1 MRLSSKTLSNASQT
15 FYYGYLLS
23 EFKFFS
29 DLYIY
34 FCIHSRRLLY
44 IMNTI
49 NTDYRKKNTYNN
61 TIIFNYNKKF
71 ICTINM

>member
-49 NTDYRKKNTYNN
+49 NTDYRKKIHIIIPLFLI
-61 TIIFNYNKKF
+61 TIKSLFVP
-71 ICTINM
+71 